1 MKLRETILSDQNI
14 YSAIYAVKSYISEP
28 NLLDQND
35 LMTYHRLMDK
45 FDFNGTVKTV
55 MEECKKTLTS
65 KLDNPQELFEVS
77 VYFKLKK
84 YDEKENE
91 ISFRPLH
98 TSSLVNQICMA
109 AMLIPLMFDDT
120 DGTRRYSELSKML
133 PHNFYG
139 NIPSENVESIFKYW
153 PEQYRRYVDIVNE
166 KCKEYRKTREYD
178 DEITFDLVDFFP
190 SVDPSFIADYIVR
203 KLQQRYTEED
213 DVMTLKCVIAK
224 LLYFNITKRN
234 LEGWIEKYYPGTS
247 IKTKNGVY
255 INRGIAQG
263 LPQSYFFGNLCM
275 IVVAEIMSNELE
287 NIESFFYVDDSVVFS
302 KHTEKPFKQII
313 NKLNN
318 ALKEGITRKD
328 FPVDKFV
335 SNELLSIQNQIR
347 YEVQF
352 HDDDKSSICNIE
364 DSFKG
369 LENLFLVQR
378 NVSFGGWINGN
389 VDEVDQKISFKK
401 LNKLEELVDREIK
414 RTKDSVKKK
423 GSSTSAET
431 RLKWLKR
438 YRKYFIYRKR
448 KLKTIIEGQFN
459 KSTLDDFYSTFKI
472 DKLLNGDNSDKIKS
486 EIFEIFD
493 EEIFDAD
500 LTRLAASMPKEDRK
514 VFCEKVS
521 SFECKL
527 TNSDKNKSKY
537 LYYNKYT
544 KALDVDL
551 PNVDKYE
558 SLLFRVKQ
566 TFRFHDMRI
575 FLKTINEKHD
585 ITANKVWNLLQIT
598 TSSKDNVLRLIP
610 EYALFVF
617 YNSDEFKRLILN
629 TCFSL
634 SCSMSVSDNLSLV
647 KTDCKPTKYYELRI
661 LSILRNRRFDSEY
674 FFDFLRKL
682 DFDDINEKMDVD
694 LAMLEALDIFRQR
707 VHFPDKVDK
716 LILTHRIVKSLWHN
730 GSKFLNA
737 YTLHNQEHAL
747 TLIKNIVRLIN
758 NIDFLNLKAYDYF
771 LLFQACYLHDISMV
785 IHPNVAS
792 FNETDSGADLL
803 VSKWIMDISE
813 THQDIWEMINDNEI
827 LSEKVLEL
835 RQRIG
840 RKLVEAFQDV
850 YSFFEQKV
858 RSHHPYDSARL
869 IKKWQTS
876 ILSYLTELEAETIAT
891 ISDSHGWESNDV
903 YYLRSSAKE
912 DLVSIKYMMILI
924 RMADLMD
931 MSNDRIDYHILKQ
944 NRSQMGLISRF
955 HWISHLV
962 TDGFK
967 LDVDYDSDPNN
978 QLYEKPIT
986 ENIHLDIFLNAD
998 FLATIHINK
1007 KCRGFNPSLVLRNPE
1022 EPLEDA
1028 KEKDKSVKNV
1038 KRIKCLEYSPNVDNE
1053 KCSSSLCR
1061 QGGDGKYDCPFLCL
1075 WMTKKHNWLF
1085 SEVAQLKNYLNS
1097 VNSDLIKTNFI
1108 VRFYL
1113 SGERELDSE
1122 FYDDIREYIS
1132 H

>member
-153 PEQYRRYVDIVNE
+153 PEQYRLYADIVNE
-166 KCKEYRKTREYD
+166 KCIEYRKTREYD

-190 SVDPSFIADYIVR
+190 SVDPSFVADYIVS
-203 KLQQRYTEED
+203 KLQQRYSDED
-213 DVMTLKCVIAK
+213 IQTLRCVIAK
-224 LLYFNITKRN
+224 LLYFKITKSN
-234 LEGWIEKYYPGTS
+234 LDGWIDKYYPKTS
-247 IKTKNGVY
+247 IKADNDEY

-275 IVVAEIMSNELE
+275 IVVAEIMSRELE
-287 NIESFFYVDDSVVFS
+287 DAESFFYVDDSVVFS
-302 KHTEKPFKQII
+302 KHTESPFKDII

-318 ALKEGITRKD
+318 ALKEEITGKK

-335 SNELLSIQNQIR
+335 PNELLSIQNQIR
-347 YEVQF
+347 YEVRF

-401 LNKLEELVDREIK
+401 LNKLEEVVDQEIK

-423 GSSTSAET
+423 GSSTLAET

-459 KSTLDDFYSTFKI
+459 KSTVDDFYNTFKI
-472 DKLLNGDNSDKIKS
+472 DKLLNGDNSNKIKS
-486 EIFEIFD
+486 EIFEILD
-493 EEIFDAD
+493 KDIFDAY

-514 VFCEKVS
+514 GLCEKVR
-521 SFECKL
+521 SFESKL
-527 TNSDKNKSKY
+527 TNSDNNKSNY
-537 LYYNKYT
+537 LYYIKYT
-544 KALDVDL
+544 RALEVDL
-551 PNVDKYE
+551 PNVDKYG
-558 SLLFRVKQ
+558 SLLFRMKQ
-566 TFRFHDMRI
+566 IFRYHDMRI
-575 FLKTINEKHD
+575 FLKTINENHD
-585 ITANKVWNLLQIT
+585 ITANKVWDLLQIT
-598 TSSKDNVLRLIP
+598 TSSKDNVLCLIP
-610 EYALFVF
+610 EYALFIF
-617 YNSDEFKRLILN
+617 HNSEEFKRSILN

-634 SCSMSVSDNLSLV
+634 TCNMNVSDSLSLV

-661 LSILRNRRFDSEY
+661 LSVLRNRRFKSEY
-674 FFDFLRKL
+674 FFDFIRKL
-682 DFDDINEKMDVD
+682 DCDDINEKMDID
-694 LAMLEALDIFRQR
+694 LAILEALNIFRQR
-707 VHFPDKVDK
+707 VHYPDKIDK

-792 FNETDSGADLL
+792 FNETYSDADLL
-803 VSKWIMDISE
+803 VSKWIIDISK
-813 THQDIWEMINDNEI
+813 THQDIKEVINDNK
-827 LSEKVLEL
+827 LSSEKVLEL

-840 RKLVEAFQDV
+840 RKLVEAFHDV
-850 YSFFEQKV
+850 FNFFEQKV

-869 IKKWQTS
+869 IKNWQS
-876 ILSYLTELEAETIAT
+876 SNLSFLTELEAETIAT

-931 MSNDRIDYHILKQ
+931 MANDRIDYHILKQ
-944 NRSQMGLISRF
+944 NRSQMGLTSRF

-962 TDGFK
+962 TDDLK
-967 LDVDYDSDPNN
+967 LDVDYDADSEK

-1053 KCSSSLCR
+1053 NCSSSLCR
-1061 QGGDGKYDCPFLCL
+1061 QGDDGKYNCPFLCL